1 MAEKFVNLKKQTD
14 TQVEGSQSLNKMNP
28 RRHTTRYITIKIV
41 NLKIKKKKETVLK
54 KEKNCHI

>member
-41 NLKIKKKKETVLK
+41 NLKIKKKKRQF
-54 KEKNCHI
+54 